1 MQKMQ
6 GQLGRMTLLDR
17 SLQRMEVLQWSVEQ
31 DPLNLDALKY
41 LQCLDSLQQDSKGLQ
56 QRNL

>member
-17 SLQRMEVLQWSVEQ
+17 SLQCMEVLQWAVEQ